1 MCQNTVKQRDMRMH
15 WLAPADACG
24 SLLLTQCAACQ
35 SYSSIPMLPHR
46 SPCLQ
51 PPCELRPAGPLRR
64 RRRAACW
71 LPRPIAPSCGGNPKL
86 FHLICTAY
94 RWPLRAGRQLK
105 WAEKRLGSPLPT
117 RRPQGVQAASKG
129 SSHLADS
136 RCGRSFGSC
145 GQPAT
150 PAGCLLPFQALWPPA
165 AAPKRPL
172 HRRWRDQN
180 DARPTASSK
189 SKVLP
194 TPAACCAAQ
203 ARAHVP
209 RSSRPLH
216 SISSLFRCR
225 HTRFG

>member
-1 MCQNTVKQRDMRMH
+1 
-15 WLAPADACG
+15 
-24 SLLLTQCAACQ
+24 
-35 SYSSIPMLPHR
+35 MLPHR

-117 RRPQGVQAASKG
+117 RRPQGLQATSKG

-150 PAGCLLPFQALWPPA
+150 TAGCLLPFQALWPPA

-172 HRRWRDQN
+172 HRRWRDWN
-180 DARPTASSK
+180 DALRAASLK
-189 SKVLP
+189 SKVLHEP
-194 TPAACCAAQ
+194 PLCAAPPG
-203 ARAHVP
+203 APCPTVF
-209 RSSRPLH
+209 SSPVHQLVVSWRMDQHL
-216 SISSLFRCR
+216 LKK
-225 HTRFG
+225 